1 MHLLIREAVVID
13 PSSAFHR
20 QRVDIRIQEGI
31 ITEIK
36 PELAA
41 NDAAIIPVHGAFV
54 SPGWF
59 DIGVQACDPGLEH
72 REDLNSVRAAAAAGG
87 FTGIAVFP
95 NTQPV
100 LDSKSGV
107 EYIRQRTSG
116 GLVDVYP
123 IGAVSQHCE
132 GRDIT
137 EMLDMKAAGALAFS
151 DGSRPVQHAGLL
163 LRALLYVKT
172 FGGVVLNRPFEDSIA
187 GGGQMHEGYTS
198 TSLGLKGIPALA
210 EEIMVTR
217 DIYLAEYTDSR
228 IHLHNISCARSVEL
242 IRAAKARGIKV
253 TASAP
258 VLNLLM
264 TDEVLAGFDTNY
276 KVLPPL
282 RSKADKEAL
291 QEGLADGT
299 IDCLSSNH
307 VPLEE
312 ETKKLEFPYAKFGSI
327 GLETAF
333 AIACTALQKQ
343 FTPEQWVEKA
353 AVVPRRLLGL
363 TVPTVTENA
372 PANLTLFDPDTTWT
386 FQAGNIRSKSVNTPL
401 IGHTFQGRVLGVINN
416 RRWEILQ

>member
-13 PSSAFHR
+13 PSSSFHR
-20 QRVDIRIQEGI
+20 KRVDIRIQEGI
-31 ITEIK
+31 ITQIG
-36 PELAA
+36 PELPVEDAEILPA
-41 NDAAIIPVHGAFV
+41 NDAFV

-59 DIGVQACDPGLEH
+59 DMGVQACDPGFEH

-87 FTGIAVFP
+87 YTGIAVFP

-123 IGAVSQHCE
+123 IGAVSQNCE

-137 EMLDMKAAGALAFS
+137 EMLDMRAAGALAFS

-163 LRALLYVKT
+163 LRALLYVKS
-172 FGGVVLNRPFEDSIA
+172 FGGLVLNRPLEDSIA
-187 GGGQMHEGYTS
+187 GGGQMHEGYIS
-198 TSLGLKGIPALA
+198 TSLGLKGIPTLA

-253 TASAP
+253 TASVP

-264 TDEVLAGFDTNY
+264 TDEALAGFDTNF

-282 RSKADKEAL
+282 RSKVDREAL
-291 QEGLADGT
+291 LEGLADGT

-333 AIACTALQKQ
+333 AVTCTALQKQ

-353 AVVPRRLLGL
+353 AVAPRNLLGL
-363 TVPTVTENA
+363 AIPSITENA
-372 PANLTLFDPDTTWT
+372 PANLTLFDPAVPWT
-386 FQAGNIRSKSVNTPL
+386 FGAGDIRSKSGNTSL
-401 IGHTFQGRVLGVINN
+401 IGKEFQGKVLGVINN